1 MCNTTAKPLNIDD
14 IASLSGLSASMVREC
29 ESFGLLAPGSTR
41 SGAGQSQYTSGD
53 VHTLQFVRRGFALGF
68 SMSEVA
74 KLIQLWR
81 NKRRASADV
90 KRIALEHA
98 EELDRQIEELEA
110 IKRSLQR
117 LSSCCHGDQRPDC
130 PIIDELAELTGFAR
144 CGALITTRGS
154 GFDPSFERT
163 YT

>member
-1 MCNTTAKPLNIDD
+1 MCNTTANFLNIGDVVR
-14 IASLSGLSASMVREC
+14 LSGLSASMVREC
-29 ESFGLLAPGSTR
+29 ESFGLLEPTSTGT
-41 SGAGQSQYTSGD
+41 GAGQSHYASDD
-53 VHTLQFVRRGFALGF
+53 VHTLQFIRRGFALGF
-68 SMSEVA
+68 SMSEIV

-81 NKRRASADV
+81 NKHRASADV